1 MKDLVTSLIVLLCL
15 LVFTSTFASGGF
27 PALLPEIGRSEALRD
42 WQLGAVAGAFGFARM
57 LADVPIGLFL
67 THHLRRALVLGL
79 GVIVAGLL
87 LMTTSGSFS
96 LLVLG
101 RLLLGVGHALVMMA
115 SLTALLRFGV
125 GPRLASSLNAF
136 EFSAMLGFLGG
147 TLLVGLLPASLGWS
161 TAILL
166 ASTPMLLGVAAL
178 PALLRALPSGDVA
191 GPRPLFARHAAPAG
205 TGAHAPMTT
214 AVVLA
219 FAAGGTVAATYST
232 IEQFMLP
239 LRGSRTFDLERAG
252 IARLLMTMQISDVA
266 ALLPV
271 GLLADR
277 VGAPRVL
284 GVVLL
289 LMAAAT
295 VLVAFGALP
304 VVAAGCALFGVAMA
318 GWMLPLGV
326 LRRETAPE
334 RIAWRT
340 GLYRVFVD
348 GGMFLGPFVAG
359 LVGARLAPHLG
370 AVCAVA
376 LAVTGALFLAGRR

>member
-1 MKDLVTSLIVLLCL
+1 MTSLIALLCL

-27 PALLPEIGRSEALRD
+27 PALLPEIGRAEALHD

-67 THHLRRALVLGL
+67 THHLRRALG
-79 GVIVAGLL
+79 
-87 LMTTSGSFS
+87 
-96 LLVLG
+96 
-101 RLLLGVGHALVMMA
+101 MA
-115 SLTALLRFGV
+115 SLTALLRFGA
-125 GPRLASSLNAF
+125 GLRLASSLNAF

-147 TLLVGLLPASLGWS
+147 TLLVGLLPVSVGWS
-161 TAILL
+161 TAILF
-166 ASTPMLLGVAAL
+166 ASAPMLLGVAAL
-178 PALLRALPSGDVA
+178 PALLRALLAAGAA

-205 TGAHAPMTT
+205 TGAHAPMTP

-252 IARLLMTMQISDVA
+252 IARLLMTMQISDVV

-304 VVAAGCALFGVAMA
+304 VVAAGCVLFGVAMA

-348 GGMFLGPFVAG
+348 GGMFLGPFAAG

>member
-1 MKDLVTSLIVLLCL
+1 MKGLVTSLIALLCL

-27 PALLPEIGRSEALRD
+27 PALLPEIGRSQALHD

-67 THHLRRALVLGL
+67 THHLRRALVLGPR
-79 GVIVAGLL
+79 VIVAGLL

-115 SLTALLRFGV
+115 SLTALLRFGA
-125 GPRLASSLNAF
+125 GLRLASSLNAF

-147 TLLVGLLPASLGWS
+147 TLLVGLLPVSVGWS

-166 ASTPMLLGVAAL
+166 ASAPMLLGVAAL
-178 PALLRALPSGDVA
+178 PALLRALP
-191 GPRPLFARHAAPAG
+191 
-205 TGAHAPMTT
+205 
-214 AVVLA
+214 
-219 FAAGGTVAATYST
+219 AAGAATYST

-252 IARLLMTMQISDVA
+252 IARLLMTMQISDVV